1 MWTTKRQRCETGL
14 EKNRDRNTRSEWQV
28 GWTPIFSLLKQS
40 IDEEVVIFSFWTG
53 HQKMVKLSWKCEGT
67 NHFLLVR
74 ILLSAYGT
82 SNATFLCFS
91 LVGLVEWIIF
101 LIWWLAVKYREGQ
114 LHLHGIGRLSYG
126 WRQEGNSVSGSLI
139 NPFNESEYI
148 HFKCKHFKN
157 TRILMKS
164 FF

>member
-1 MWTTKRQRCETGL
+1 MCVNYKAAEMWNWFGKKPRPQHAVRMASGMNANFLLVKTIHRWKSGNFL
-14 EKNRDRNTRSEWQV
+14 
-28 GWTPIFSLLKQS
+28 LLKQPM
-40 IDEEVVIFSFWTG
+40 
-53 HQKMVKLSWKCEGT
+53 KMEKLSWKCKGT

-74 ILLSAYGT
+74 ILHSAYGT

-114 LHLHGIGRLSYG
+114 LHLHGIGRISYG

-139 NPFNESEYI
+139 TF
-148 HFKCKHFKN
+148 
-157 TRILMKS
+157 KS
-164 FF
+164 F